1 MEKRNLTC
9 IGCPMG
15 CQITV
20 EFEGEEVFSVK
31 GNTCAIGDKYARQEV
46 THPERTVTSTVVVVG
61 GAKERTSVKTNA
73 NIPKDKIFQCM
84 DEINK
89 VRAQAPLKIGDV
101 VIKDVCGTGVDVIV
115 CGCNR
120 DKELRERVKRRS
132 ARLSGINIRNREGLQ
147 PMQALF
153 LV

>member
-20 EFEGEEVFSVK
+20 EFEGEEFHSIK
-31 GNTCAIGDKYARQEV
+31 GNSCAIGDRYARQEV
-46 THPERTVTSTVVVVG
+46 LKPERTVTSTVIVIG
-61 GAKERTSVKTNA
+61 GAKERTSVKTKG
-73 NIPKDKIFQCM
+73 NIPKDKIFACM

-101 VIKDVCGTGVDVIV
+101 VVKDVCGTGVDVIV
-115 CGCNR
+115 TKNC
-120 DKELRERVKRRS
+120 EI
-132 ARLSGINIRNREGLQ
+132 A
-147 PMQALF
+147 
-153 LV
+153 

>member
-15 CQITV
+15 CQVTV

-31 GNTCAIGDKYARQEV
+31 GNSCAIGDKYARREV

-61 GAKERTSVKTNA
+61 GAKERTSVKTKG
-73 NIPKDKIFQCM
+73 NIPKDKIFRCM
-84 DEINK
+84 EEINK

-101 VIKDVCGTGVDVIV
+101 VVKDVCGTGVDVIITKN
-115 CGCNR
+115 C
-120 DKELRERVKRRS
+120 EI
-132 ARLSGINIRNREGLQ
+132 A
-147 PMQALF
+147 
-153 LV
+153 